1 MLRTIVLFL
10 LGALSLQGQSR
21 WNLQQCIDYAKTH
34 NIGLR
39 QANITNQINKN
50 NATQTYANSLPSV
63 NAGMSHVYNFGQT
76 IDRFT
81 NQFARG
87 TVLSQNFYLS
97 ANLVLWAGFSQYNTI
112 QSSHYTYLSG
122 VEQSKQ
128 REYDLTINVANAYI
142 GAIFAEELV
151 KISKNQFDVTKAQL
165 EQTLKLVTAGSA
177 AKSVEYDIRAQLAN
191 EELNVTTAENNLQL
205 SLLSLRQI
213 MALDSIGNFGVEQPA
228 IDVDANALISAD
240 VQQIYETALR
250 SMPSIRSSDYAI
262 QSAEKNLA
270 AARGR
275 VSPVLSLTGSMGTG
289 TSGLAKD
296 ILGARVSGYD
306 PVGFTSGGDTVYT
319 PRIAYDTRTTPF
331 SEQFQ
336 HNVNKSFGF
345 TLNIPI
351 FNGLQTHTAV
361 KNAKLT
367 AYNSKLS
374 LDLVKQTLYQDI
386 ARAYADAKAALNK
399 YHASNASMEAAAES
413 FKYAQLKFSNGAI
426 SSIDFIASKNR
437 LFAAESNLLQA
448 KFDYIFKLK
457 VLDFFQGKPLGF

>member
-1 MLRTIVLFL
+1 MLRTVILFL
-10 LGALSLQGQSR
+10 FSGLLAHGQSR
-21 WNLQQCIDYAKTH
+21 WTLQQCIDYAKAH
-34 NIGLR
+34 NIGLK
-39 QANITNQINKN
+39 QAGITNAINKN
-50 NATQTYANSLPSV
+50 NATQSYANSLPSV
-63 NAGMSHVYNFGQT
+63 NAGMSHIYNFGQT

-97 ANLVLWAGFSQYNTI
+97 ANLVLWSGFSQYNTI
-112 QSSHYTYLSG
+112 KSTHYNYLSG

-128 REYDLTINVANAYI
+128 QEYDLTINVANAYI
-142 GAIFAEELV
+142 GAIFSEELL
-151 KISKNQFDVTKAQL
+151 KISKNQFEVTQAQL
-165 EQTLKLVTAGSA
+165 EQTLKLVNAGAA

-191 EELNVTTAENNLQL
+191 EELNITTAENNLQL

-213 MALDSIGNFGVEQPA
+213 MNLDSVSGFGIEQPP
-228 IDVDANALISAD
+228 IDIDANAIIAAD

-250 SMPSIRSSDYAI
+250 NMPSIRSGEYAI
-262 QSAEKNLA
+262 LSAEKNLA

-275 VSPVLSLTGSMGTG
+275 VSPVLSLTGNMGTG

-296 ILGARVSGYD
+296 ILNARISGYD
-306 PVGFTSGGDTVYT
+306 PVGFTSAGDTVFS
-319 PRIAYDTRTTPF
+319 PRLAYETRTTPF
-331 SEQFQ
+331 YDQFR

-345 TLNIPI
+345 TLNIPL

-361 KNAKLT
+361 KNAKLS
-367 AYNSKLS
+367 AYNTKLS
-374 LDLVKQTLYQDI
+374 QDLVKQTLYQDI

-399 YHASNASMEAAAES
+399 YHASSASLNAANES
-413 FKYAQLKFSNGAI
+413 FKYAQIKFSTGTI

-437 LFAAESNLLQA
+437 LFAAESNLLQS
-448 KFDYIFKLK
+448 KYDYIFKMK